1 MNESLENSNFPME
14 FPPERCHAMIRMD
27 VLFSSKSDANSLFFR
42 FMELSLRKKAIIY
55 ETDIYGNIRLGQSL
69 HGIIPA

>member
-42 FMELSLRKKAIIY
+42 FIELSLRKKAIIY
-55 ETDIYGNIRLGQSL
+55 ETDIYMATSDLGRVYM
-69 HGIIPA
+69 G

>member
-42 FMELSLRKKAIIY
+42 FMELSLCKKNTSY
-55 ETDIYGNIRLGQSL
+55 ETDIHMATSDLGRVYL
-69 HGIIPA
+69 E

>member
-27 VLFSSKSDANSLFFR
+27 VLFSSKYDAKSLFFR
-42 FMELSLRKKAIIY
+42 FMKLSLCKKNISY
-55 ETDIYGNIRLGQSL
+55 ETDIYMATSDLGRVYM
-69 HGIIPA
+69 G